1 MPDKLWQH
9 LSQEQVKQLDSPPG
23 VRVRPDV
30 AIEDVIRTMRQ
41 ERTGCVLVVED
52 SKLVGV
58 FTERDYLVRVLGEGL
73 PANTAV
79 SVCMTPEPTTVKM
92 TETVTTLVRRIG
104 RGGYRR
110 MPIVDEAGSL
120 VGCLSV
126 RNLLHYLAQHC
137 PAAVYNIAPRSEPGA
152 EPREGA

>member
-9 LSQEQVKQLDSPPG
+9 LSQEQVKHLDPPPG
-23 VRVRPDV
+23 VRVPADMS
-30 AIEDVIRTMRQ
+30 IEQVIHTMRA

-52 SKLVGV
+52 SKLLGV
-58 FTERDYLVRVLGEGL
+58 FTERDYVVRVLGEGL
-73 PANTAV
+73 PV
-79 SVCMTPEPTTVKM
+79 STPVSELMTEEPTCVKI

-110 MPIVDEAGSL
+110 MPIVDDEGHL

-126 RNLLHYLAQHC
+126 RNLLHHLAQHC
-137 PAAVYNIAPRSEPGA
+137 PAAVYNIAPRIEPGA
-152 EPREGA
+152 ESREGA